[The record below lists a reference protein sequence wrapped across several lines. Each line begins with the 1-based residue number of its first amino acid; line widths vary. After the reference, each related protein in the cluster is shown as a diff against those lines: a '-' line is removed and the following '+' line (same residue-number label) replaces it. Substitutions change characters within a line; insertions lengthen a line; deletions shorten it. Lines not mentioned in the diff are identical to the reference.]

1 MATQPTNLP
10 VPSESP
16 RDLKFNAG
24 KIDEFVTSMVN
35 TYIDRFGNEH
45 YTIEGLRWLAQQALA
60 EFGYITVD
68 SFQDGATLTLP
79 NQVLRWKLP
88 DGDGDYYRWDGDFGS
103 DGKVVPPG
111 STPATSGGVGKGAW
125 VSVGYAA
132 LNEKFEKEISV
143 WTTPERFGAKGDGLV
158 DDTEAFN
165 SALSAGT
172 PVVLTAGKTY
182 LITGSAS
189 TWSVLSNTV
198 IHGNGATIRVT
209 GSDLAIKSPRNVII
223 NDVNF
228 VGDGDKKQRI
238 WVSNYEWFSFIRCSF
253 SSFRTSELQI
263 DTVFVFMYAGDT
275 SSSVIAPGDSKHGR
289 VIDCEFDGDRLSMF
303 GLRIYTEFQ
312 TSETAINYDTR
323 VIGGSFNNFM
333 WNAVEIAGPNTVCCG
348 VDGATAYNNGLAPF
362 DLDKGCRRCYVRNV
376 DIDKITGLPSPFDV
390 STRTHALNISGT
402 IPQGII
408 SSGNEIS
415 NVSIRLYKSDLDATT
430 VDSSI
435 IVIANSKDF
444 KINNVRVEVAGGL
457 PVSSSS
463 KTGLA
468 IISFVD
474 ISGGVVD
481 GIVTSHASH
490 GILEV
495 GLSSSAMGANEF
507 NVFKNITNR
516 SSGVG
521 EVVAIAFQS
530 THDRKYSISDLTFST
545 TLDVPKHS
553 EATAFNYKSTSNT
566 YIDVCRCNVSL
577 TKNYVVNAQAGK
589 VGFRSSYIRHST
601 LADGNFFRAQN
612 GLNWLNI
619 YDLRMNSKPLYL
631 DMALSSVTGSYL
643 MSSQRERSEFDR
655 FESIIGGELW
665 TQSVAP
671 TNPAIANWPA
681 GQMLRKFAFSD
692 VQGYAFIALGS
703 SWRST
708 GAII

>member
-35 TYIDRFGNEH
+35 TYIDRFGKEH

-60 EFGYITVD
+60 AFGYITVD

-111 STPATSGGVGKGAW
+111 STPATSGGVGKGTW

-143 WTTPERFGAKGDGLV
+143 WTSPERFGAKGDGLV

-165 SALSAGT
+165 SALSAGA

-189 TWSVLSNTV
+189 NWSGLSNTV

-238 WVSNYEWFSFIRCSF
+238 WVSNYEWFSFVRCSF
-253 SSFRTSELQI
+253 SKFRNNVLEAGSTFL
-263 DTVFVFMYAGDT
+263 FMYAGDT
-275 SSSVIAPGDSKHGR
+275 VSDLIASGNSKHGR
-289 VIDCEFDGDRLSMF
+289 LIDCSFDGERLSMF
-303 GLRIYTEFQ
+303 GVRIYTEFEV
-312 TSETAINYDTR
+312 SETAVNFDTK
-323 VIGGSFNNFM
+323 VIRGSFDNFM

-348 VDGATAYNNGLAPF
+348 VEGATAYNNGLAPF

-435 IVIANSKDF
+435 IVIANSRDF

-474 ISGGVVD
+474 ISGAD
-481 GIVTSHASH
+481 IDNIITSHASH

-495 GLSSSAMGANEF
+495 GKTSSIMAVNEL
-507 NVFKNITNR
+507 NKFKSIESRTT
-516 SSGVG
+516 GVG
-521 EVVAIAFQS
+521 EAVGIAAQS
-530 THDRKYSISDLTFST
+530 TNDRKYSIQGLVFPSSLDFPKFTEGTILNFNAT
-545 TLDVPKHS
+545 T
-553 EATAFNYKSTSNT
+553 NT
-566 YIDVCRCNVSL
+566 YIDIYKSS
-577 TKNYVVNAQAGK
+577 TSQSKNFIVNALCGL
-589 VGFRSSYIRHST
+589 VGFRGCYFRHTTS
-601 LADGNFFRAQN
+601 ADGSFIRSPNSMR
-612 GLNWLNI
+612 WLNLC
-619 YDLRMNSKPLYL
+619 DVKLNEKPLYVDL
-631 DMALSSVTGSYL
+631 ALASVTGSYVI
-643 MSSQRERSEFDR
+643 SSQREMSSFDR
-655 FESIIGGELW
+655 FDQSNGGELW
-665 TQSVAP
+665 TQSSAP
-671 TNPAIANWPA
+671 TNPVVSNWPPS
-681 GQMLRKFAFSD
+681 QVLRKFNYTVTQGHSLVRFGSD
-692 VQGYAFIALGS
+692 
-703 SWRST
+703 WRSYGT
-708 GAII
+708 LI